1 GLLQGLRLD
10 GVSYVSAEHP
20 SYHPG
25 KCARVLVGDQQ
36 IGVMGELH
44 PKVKGNYDFPATFKA
59 PVLAAEFDL
68 DLLIELVPPLY
79 QTVDVPVFP
88 PVIEDLAFILD
99 EDLADEKVEALIRQ
113 TGGKLLADVKLFDIF
128 RGEQIGAGKKSLAYK
143 LTYIAPDRTLEAAEV
158 SAMRNKIIKR
168 MEYEFKAKLRG

>member
-1 GLLQGLRLD
+1 
-10 GVSYVSAEHP
+10 
-20 SYHPG
+20 
-25 KCARVLVGDQQ
+25 
-36 IGVMGELH
+36 MGELH
-44 PKVKGNYDFPATFKA
+44 PKVKAAYDFPSTFKA

-68 DLLIELVPPLY
+68 DLLLDLVPPLY

-99 EDLADEKVEALIRQ
+99 EDVPAEKVEQFIRQ
-113 TGGKLLADVKLFDIF
+113 TGGKLLSDLKLFDIF

-158 SAMRNKIIKR
+158 ATLRNKIIKR
-168 MEYEFKAKLRG
+168 VEYELKAKLRS

>member
-1 GLLQGLRLD
+1 
-10 GVSYVSAEHP
+10 
-20 SYHPG
+20 
-25 KCARVLVGDQQ
+25 
-36 IGVMGELH
+36 
-44 PKVKGNYDFPATFKA
+44 
-59 PVLAAEFDL
+59 
-68 DLLIELVPPLY
+68 
-79 QTVDVPVFP
+79 VDVPVFP

-99 EDLADEKVEALIRQ
+99 EDLAAEKAEALIRQ

>member
-1 GLLQGLRLD
+1 MGLD
-10 GVSYVSAEHP
+10 GGKFEGGEHP
-20 SYHPG
+20 GYHPG
-25 KCARVLVGDQQ
+25 KGAGVRVGDKQ
-36 IGVMGELH
+36 IGVRGELH
-44 PKVKGNYDFPATFKA
+44 PKVKGNYDSPATFKA

-99 EDLADEKVEALIRQ
+99 EDLAAEKAEALIRQ

-128 RGEQIGAGKKSLAYK
+128 RSEQIGAGKKSLAYK

-158 SAMRNKIIKR
+158 ATLRNKIIKR